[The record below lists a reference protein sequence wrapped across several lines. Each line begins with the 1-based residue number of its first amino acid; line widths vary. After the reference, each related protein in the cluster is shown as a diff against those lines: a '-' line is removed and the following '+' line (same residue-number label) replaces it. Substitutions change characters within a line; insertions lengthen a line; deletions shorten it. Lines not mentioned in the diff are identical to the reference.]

1 MCPVCPVPVC
11 HLKGRFFRNPV
22 GNNVASGAGGG
33 QAVCRLQELQLV
45 QASGADEAGLISSD
59 DTSKLDEAFARA
71 AEIMNTV
78 VGLRE
83 RCE

>member
-1 MCPVCPVPVC
+1 MIAIAA
-11 HLKGRFFRNPV
+11 GSGV
-22 GNNVASGAGGG
+22 GENTRS
-33 QAVCRLQELQLV
+33 QLLQLV
-45 QASGADEAGLISSD
+45 QAIGADETGLISSD